1 MHCFLNDNVNFKL
14 YIMYRTDNRVVMTL
28 DAGGTNF
35 VFSAIQANEYV
46 LEPVTYPSN
55 AENLDN
61 CLATLVKGFSEVKA
75 KLQTEPVAIS
85 FAFPGPADYANGVI
99 GDLPNFPSFRGGV
112 ALGAFLEEKF
122 GLPVFINNDGDLF
135 AYGEALAGSLNTV
148 NDMLKEAGNPHVYKN
163 LLGITFGTGFG
174 AGVVLNK
181 RLLAGDN
188 GAGGD
193 IWCFRNKKYPNMIA
207 EESVSIRAVIR
218 VYEELTSQSNTGF
231 TPKDIYDIAEGTKDG
246 DKEAAIKSFA
256 EFGEVAGDAISQVIT
271 VVDGIVAIGGG
282 LAGASKYIIPSL
294 VNEMNAQIGTFKGD
308 SFPRQQMKSY
318 DLTDEAGR
326 AEFMKNKSVMVK
338 VPQSDKEVLYNKE
351 KQVGVIVSS
360 IGASKAIA
368 LGAYA
373 FALAQ
378 IDEK

>member
-1 MHCFLNDNVNFKL
+1 
-14 YIMYRTDNRVVMTL
+14 MYRNDNRVVMTL

-55 AENLDN
+55 AANLDN
-61 CLATLVKGFSEVKA
+61 CLATLVKGFNEVKA
-75 KLQTEPVAIS
+75 KLETEPVAIS

-135 AYGEALAGSLNTV
+135 AYGEALAGALNDV
-148 NDMLKEAGNPHVYKN
+148 NDMLKEAGNPHEYKN
-163 LLGITFGTGFG
+163 VLGITFGTGFG

-193 IWCFRNKKYPNMIA
+193 IWCFRNKKYPSMIA

-218 VYEELTSQSNTGF
+218 VYEELTGLKDTGF
-231 TPKDIYDIAEGTKDG
+231 TPKDVYDIAEGTKEG

-256 EFGEVAGDAISQVIT
+256 EFGEVAGDAIAQVIT
-271 VVDGIVAIGGG
+271 VVDGIVVIGGG

-294 VNEMNAQIGTFKGD
+294 VKEMNAEIGTFKGA

-318 DLTDEAGR
+318 DLTNEAER
-326 AEFMKNKSVMVK
+326 ASFMENKSIMVK

-373 FALAQ
+373 YALAQ
-378 IDEK
+378 IDE

>member
-1 MHCFLNDNVNFKL
+1 
-14 YIMYRTDNRVVMTL
+14 MYRHDNRVVMTL

-55 AENLDN
+55 AANLDN
-61 CLATLVKGFSEVKA
+61 CLATLVKGFNEVKA
-75 KLQTEPVAIS
+75 KLDTEPVAIS

-122 GLPVFINNDGDLF
+122 NLPVFINNDGDLF
-135 AYGEALAGSLNTV
+135 AYGEALAGALNDV
-148 NDMLKEAGNPHVYKN
+148 NDMLKEAGNPHEFKN
-163 LLGITFGTGFG
+163 VLGITFGTGFG

-193 IWCFRNKKYPNMIA
+193 IWCFRNKKYPSMIA

-218 VYEELTSQSNTGF
+218 VYEELSGEKDTGY
-231 TPKDIYDIAEGTKDG
+231 TPKDVYDIAEGKKEG
-246 DKEAAIKSFA
+246 NKEAAIKSFA
-256 EFGEVAGDAISQVIT
+256 EFGEVAGDAIAQVIT
-271 VVDGIVAIGGG
+271 VVDGIVVIGGG

-294 VNEMNAQIGTFKGD
+294 VKEMNSEIGTFGGA

-326 AEFMKNKSVMVK
+326 ASFMENKSIMVK

-373 FALAQ
+373 YALAQ
-378 IDEK
+378 IGDE